1 MAFIA
6 CLGRSFKQSFSLL
19 RDVLVAAALSAR
31 DRAVAPF
38 NGGSHHAAALSWAD
52 GDAAWTNADGG
63 VIAPTI
69 PIVAIGA
76 VPPDLNIDALRH
88 LEALG
93 LGRSGRLSV
102 VSTRCDCRQDESE
115 HQDAPSPRDSWTEG
129 TPHFHSACYEGA
141 LSGVGGLAG
150 EPSHTNNAWRR

>member
-38 NGGSHHAAALSWAD
+38 DRGSHHAAALSWAD
-52 GDAAWTNADGG
+52 GDAAWANADGG

-69 PIVAIGA
+69 PIVAVGAVVA
-76 VPPDLNIDALRH
+76 VPPDLNIDALGH
-88 LEALG
+88 LEVLG
-93 LGRSGRLSV
+93 LGRSSRRGNRQH
-102 VSTRCDCRQDESE
+102 RCGCRQD
-115 HQDAPSPRDSWTEG
+115 
-129 TPHFHSACYEGA
+129 
-141 LSGVGGLAG
+141 
-150 EPSHTNNAWRR
+150 

>member
-1 MAFIA
+1 V
-6 CLGRSFKQSFSLL
+6 L
-19 RDVLVAAALSAR
+19 LVAAALSAR
-31 DRAVAPF
+31 DRAVALF
-38 NGGSHHAAALSWAD
+38 NRGSHHAAALSWAD

-93 LGRSGRLSV
+93 LGRSGRRSAPAATAARTKVNIRMPPARVIAGPRALLSFY
-102 VSTRCDCRQDESE
+102 TFCLLRGC
-115 HQDAPSPRDSWTEG
+115 P
-129 TPHFHSACYEGA
+129 
-141 LSGVGGLAG
+141 VGGRGLAG